1 MILKCSVKWYKVQN
15 PVYRYQH
22 AGASCLKILQSPKQV
37 SEWTCRTLTKL
48 CGVISPKGTLQYLSG
63 VSSSSHRLVSLD
75 KTELELLSKASIN
88 HAYNIISTMHT
99 AENQLNYRHVY
110 NIKSTMQTAENQLSN
125 RHVYNI
131 ISAQLWACY
140 TETKYQGCIA
150 SCLWQNDFMIEIK
163 KTLTNFCY
171 LSSSSCGILKT
182 SGSCWLIS
190 YNFCK

>member
-1 MILKCSVKWYKVQN
+1 MQN

-48 CGVISPKGTLQYLSG
+48 CGVISPKGTLLYLSG

-110 NIKSTMQTAENQLSN
+110 NIKSTMHTAEISSAIGMFTTLYQLN
-125 RHVYNI
+125 YGHATQRQNI
-131 ISAQLWACY
+131 RDA
-140 TETKYQGCIA
+140 
-150 SCLWQNDFMIEIK
+150 
-163 KTLTNFCY
+163 
-171 LSSSSCGILKT
+171 
-182 SGSCWLIS
+182 
-190 YNFCK
+190 

>member
-1 MILKCSVKWYKVQN
+1 MQN

-48 CGVISPKGTLQYLSG
+48 CGVISPKGTLLYLSG

-99 AENQLNYRHVY
+99 AENQL
-110 NIKSTMQTAENQLSN
+110 SN

-140 TETKYQGCIA
+140 TETKYQRCIA